1 MLRPVPSVC
10 QAAGEGA
17 LGVHARETAEG
28 PDGEDVLVA
37 RVADSA
43 GLVEDA
49 GDVLLQEHQCSP
61 RLHWTGAPQTKPG
74 EGSWRG
80 VSVGARPSAV
90 THQVPDLGP
99 SPCNPCSLAAGLAR
113 AGPGEGGQPRVHVW
127 PQPAGTG
134 GGGSRA
140 PRHGR
145 PHPSQC
151 SLRRPLTPVAAL
163 PPHRPLWGVSKPQVP
178 KATPAREQPTDTA
191 AAGAV
196 GPGRRAPGAS
206 RRWGAAS

>member
-43 GLVEDA
+43 GLVEDPR
-49 GDVLLQEHQCSP
+49 DVLLQEHQCSP
-61 RLHWTGAPQTKPG
+61 RLHWRGAPQTKPG
-74 EGSWRG
+74 EGGWRG
-80 VSVGARPSAV
+80 VSVGAQPSAV

-113 AGPGEGGQPRVHVW
+113 AGPGEGV
-127 PQPAGTG
+127 
-134 GGGSRA
+134 
-140 PRHGR
+140 
-145 PHPSQC
+145 
-151 SLRRPLTPVAAL
+151 SLACTCGPGLQA
-163 PPHRPLWGVSKPQVP
+163 Q
-178 KATPAREQPTDTA
+178 
-191 AAGAV
+191 AAGAAGPPGTAGLTPASAPCV
-196 GPGRRAPGAS
+196 GP
-206 RRWGAAS
+206 